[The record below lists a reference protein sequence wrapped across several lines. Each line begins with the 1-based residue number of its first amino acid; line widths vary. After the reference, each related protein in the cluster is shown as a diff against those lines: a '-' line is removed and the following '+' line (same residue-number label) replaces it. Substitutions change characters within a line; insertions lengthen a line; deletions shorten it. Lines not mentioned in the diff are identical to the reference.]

1 VGPKLTKKE
10 AELTIDPLSRLGANS
25 IAQALREQYKGSKY
39 FKAEVF
45 MFPYGKAGNFAY
57 VVRTNLING
66 VPPTKET
73 KIEPPDMR
81 YLRKAAPETRATA

>member
-1 VGPKLTKKE
+1 MTKE
-10 AELTIDPLSRLGANS
+10 EEELTIDPLSRLGANS

-39 FKAEVF
+39 FRAAVF
-45 MFPYGKAGNFAY
+45 MFPHGKAGNFAY

-66 VPPTKET
+66 LPPTKET
-73 KIEPPDMR
+73 KIEPPDAR